1 VDLFPAERAQTTF
14 LRPGGNNG
22 GEGNLISLNICFN
35 IPLILAF
42 SRREKGKDNSAAS

>member
-1 VDLFPAERAQTTF
+1 LGQGDEKLPLLTGE
-14 LRPGGNNG
+14 GK

-42 SRREKGKDNSAAS
+42 SRREKGKDYSAAS